1 MSDLE
6 KWIEAALTVADTTG
20 MKDAEI
26 IPTWPSDVAGF
37 YPTLTMG
44 ALREWQFAR
53 SQGGAVE
60 PVAVCDGKEQ
70 EAFER
75 YAESKRMDM
84 TQHPLHYLFLS
95 DRTATAR
102 DAWKAAI
109 TYCTSAHPPA
119 RTQGGVAEGYA
130 LAPKSMCISQEDV
143 GLIAMM
149 TGWDDEDQSD
159 AEGVL
164 WFGLVEDDDGKQ
176 TYGLNISCSE
186 CMEEGAIQLVQFDE
200 PKISPGDGWVPES
213 CELGIYGK
221 AYDGPNKCRAYTHLR
236 YQPDNTVAYKLGD
249 ATTEAYNDPMG
260 DHIDR
265 GLCLL
270 KRLEAK
276 GLGVFELERP
286 QPPKDNAQ
294 EGSGDD

>member
-37 YPTLTMG
+37 YPTLTIG
-44 ALREWQFAR
+44 ALREWQAAR
-53 SQGGAVE
+53 SQGGEVE
-60 PVAVCDGKEQ
+60 PVYQLKSKLGGGWDDVSKQQYKGAH
-70 EAFER
+70 
-75 YAESKRMDM
+75 ESYSRRIV
-84 TQHPLHYLFLS
+84 Y
-95 DRTATAR
+95 
-102 DAWKAAI
+102 
-109 TYCTSAHPPA
+109 AHPPA
-119 RTQGGVAEGYA
+119 PTQGGVPEGYV

-164 WFGLVEDDDGKQ
+164 WFGLVENDDGKQ

-200 PKISPGDGWVPES
+200 PKTSPGDGWVPES

-221 AYDGPNKCRAYTHLR
+221 AYDGPDKCRAYTHLR

-276 GLGVFELERP
+276 GLGVFELKRP

-294 EGSGDD
+294 KGE